1 MTFTTMFFSLIA
13 TVVTTTSASF
23 TNCAAY
29 PRALPVS
36 ELYIDPPSIVAA
48 NQPIFFRIAFT
59 VPQDTYVP
67 HALIESS
74 TNWNGLS
81 VSKIRT
87 NLNNFISTP
96 IFPGSYNFTKTYKF
110 PEDVW
115 GRVSTDIR
123 VYNASGTEIIC
134 ARWIVFAT
142 GTDKNETSWP
152 WSAIYG

>member
-1 MTFTTMFFSLIA
+1 MNLFLFLFA
-13 TVVTTTSASF
+13 TLFLTASASF
-23 TNCAAY
+23 TNCASH

-67 HALIESS
+67 HALIETS

-87 NLNNFISTP
+87 NLNDFISMPITP
-96 IFPGSYNFTKTYKF
+96 GDYNFTETYNF
-110 PEDVW
+110 PVHVW
-115 GRVSTDIR
+115 GRISTDIR
-123 VYNASGTEIIC
+123 VYNASGAEILC

-142 GTDKNETSWP
+142 GTDKNETGWP
-152 WSAIYG
+152 WSAIYS